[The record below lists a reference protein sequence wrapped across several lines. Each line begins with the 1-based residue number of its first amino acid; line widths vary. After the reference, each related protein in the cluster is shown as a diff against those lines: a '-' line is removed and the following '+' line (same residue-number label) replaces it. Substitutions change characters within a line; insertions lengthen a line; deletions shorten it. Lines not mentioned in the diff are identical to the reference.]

1 MQTLLR
7 DAFSIRDKLVAHRRR
22 LHETAET
29 GFDLPNTYAYV
40 RTVLE
45 QLGCHPEPIGR
56 SGLTALIGSGQ
67 PCILLRADMDAL
79 PVPEESGLP
88 FASRNG
94 NAHVCGHDLHTAM
107 LLGAAALLKQRESTL
122 SGSILLMFQ
131 PAEELLAGAVD
142 MLSHG
147 LLEKAS
153 PQAALMLHVM
163 NRKEIQPGTIIIP
176 PAGVSAPA
184 SDFFEIEVKGRG
196 SHGAMPHNGIDPINA
211 GAHIVTALQA
221 VSTRELAPSEAHVLT
236 VSAFQAGSAANVMPD
251 AACLRGSVRSYSQ
264 EVQQYLKERIEA
276 IAGMVAQTFRADA
289 KTKWLSGC
297 PTLINHPALVQAA
310 GQMLS
315 AAVGDGFLLS
325 ADALQGAAASSVGS
339 EDFSYIS
346 HQLPSLML
354 AIAAGGLSE
363 YPLHHPAVVF
373 NEEALPYGVTAYAG
387 FALGMMQKKLS
398 L

>member
-45 QLGCHPEPIGR
+45 QLGFHPEPTGR

-147 LLEKAS
+147 LLES
-153 PQAALMLHVM
+153 
-163 NRKEIQPGTIIIP
+163 
-176 PAGVSAPA
+176 S
-184 SDFFEIEVKGRG
+184 KGG
-196 SHGAMPHNGIDPINA
+196 
-211 GAHIVTALQA
+211 
-221 VSTRELAPSEAHVLT
+221 
-236 VSAFQAGSAANVMPD
+236 
-251 AACLRGSVRSYSQ
+251 
-264 EVQQYLKERIEA
+264 
-276 IAGMVAQTFRADA
+276 
-289 KTKWLSGC
+289 
-297 PTLINHPALVQAA
+297 
-310 GQMLS
+310 
-315 AAVGDGFLLS
+315 
-325 ADALQGAAASSVGS
+325 
-339 EDFSYIS
+339 
-346 HQLPSLML
+346 
-354 AIAAGGLSE
+354 
-363 YPLHHPAVVF
+363 
-373 NEEALPYGVTAYAG
+373 
-387 FALGMMQKKLS
+387 
-398 L
+398 